1 MQDRIDTLAQVCDA
15 GIKVCCGGILGM
27 GERVEDRLLIL
38 VLLANLPK
46 HPESC
51 RSNVWTKFRAFR

>member
-1 MQDRIDTLAQVCDA
+1 MQDRIDTLAQVRDA

-51 RSNVWTKFRAFR
+51 RSTCGTKFRAFR